1 MRFTVTATIPASPRV
16 IYGAWL
22 DSRRHSA
29 MTGARATASLKVGG
43 RFDAWDGYASGRN
56 LELVP
61 GKRVVQ
67 AWRTTD
73 FPADAP
79 DSRVTLRLSRVP
91 GGTKVILSHS
101 GLSAESGY
109 RQGWREFYFEP
120 MKRYFGR
127 REGGRGRTGVR
138 RAEG

>member
-1 MRFTVTATIPASPRV
+1 VHFTVTATIPASPRV
-16 IYGAWL
+16 IYDAWL

-43 RFDAWDGYASGRN
+43 RFNAWDGYASGRN
-56 LELVP
+56 LELKP
-61 GKRVVQ
+61 GRRIVQ
-67 AWRTTD
+67 SWRTTD

-91 GGTKVILSHS
+91 GGTKLILSHS
-101 GLSAESGY
+101 GLLAESGY

-120 MKRYFGR
+120 MKRYFAAR
-127 REGGRGRTGVR
+127 DGGKGRTGVR
-138 RAEG
+138 RRSG